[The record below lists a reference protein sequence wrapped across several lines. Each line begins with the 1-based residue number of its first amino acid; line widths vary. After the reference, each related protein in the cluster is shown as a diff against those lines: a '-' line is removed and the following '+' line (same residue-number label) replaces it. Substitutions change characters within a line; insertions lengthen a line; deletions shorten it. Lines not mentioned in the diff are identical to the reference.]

1 LAARTSSSSG
11 RPTRNPSA
19 ALSVLV
25 GLLALAALP
34 AGVLAARESDE
45 LTLVEAGVV
54 AAPVAAVLALIALWL
69 ARRARRRA
77 DRTLDR
83 VGGRRT
89 ARAGKLFGGLAL
101 YAAATVGVALGV
113 YALLSASV

>member
-1 LAARTSSSSG
+1 
-11 RPTRNPSA
+11 
-19 ALSVLV
+19 VLV
-25 GLLALAALP
+25 GLLSLATLP
-34 AGVLAARESDE
+34 AAVVVARESDQ

-54 AAPVAAVLALIALWL
+54 AVPVAAVLGLVGLWL

-77 DRTLDR
+77 DRTVDR

-89 ARAGKLFGGLAL
+89 ARAGKLLGGLGLYLAATTGLAL
-101 YAAATVGVALGV
+101 AV

>member
-1 LAARTSSSSG
+1 
-11 RPTRNPSA
+11 
-19 ALSVLV
+19 VLV
-25 GLLALAALP
+25 GVLSLATLP
-34 AGVLAARESDE
+34 AAVVVARESDE

-54 AAPVAAVLALIALWL
+54 AVPVAALLALVAVWL

-83 VGGRRT
+83 VGGRGT
-89 ARAGKLFGGLAL
+89 ARAGKLLGGLGLYLATTAAL
-101 YAAATVGVALGV
+101 ALGV

>member
-1 LAARTSSSSG
+1 MAALTSSSSG

-19 ALSVLV
+19 WLSVLV
-25 GLLALAALP
+25 GLLSLAALP
-34 AGVLAARESDE
+34 AAVIAARESDE

-54 AAPVAAVLALIALWL
+54 AVPVAGVLALIGLWL
-69 ARRARRRA
+69 ARRGRRRA

-83 VGGRRT
+83 VGGRRV
-89 ARAGKLFGGLAL
+89 ARFGKLFGGLGL
-101 YAAATVGVALGV
+101 YVAATAGLALGV

>member
-1 LAARTSSSSG
+1 
-11 RPTRNPSA
+11 
-19 ALSVLV
+19 VLV
-25 GLLALAALP
+25 GLLSLATLP
-34 AGVLAARESDE
+34 AAVVVARESDE

-54 AAPVAAVLALIALWL
+54 AVPVAALLGLVALWL

-89 ARAGKLFGGLAL
+89 ARAGKLLGAIGLYL
-101 YAAATVGVALGV
+101 AATAAIALGV